1 MGAAAC
7 SPTFCKGLSMA
18 TAVATKPAAASD
30 ERELTFVP
38 LGETEGIKLSVNMVR
53 RYLTTPTKSG
63 ATPTDSDVMK
73 FMMLCKARELNPW
86 VGDAYLV
93 GYDGKDGPVFSLIT
107 AVQALFK
114 RAESS
119 LFFSGI
125 ESGVILKLPSGEL
138 EYRQGDFYGD
148 KEVLLGGWARCFRKD
163 CEVPFYDALKL
174 TTYNTGRSQWAKD
187 PAGMIVKCAE
197 ASALRKAFPT
207 QAGGLYTREEMSLTI
222 DGTATDVGTQR
233 KLAGARRSAPL
244 RIASEIVPPRDEST
258 EPDEPLPSEAD
269 PHEPDPK
276 PEMTV
281 SQRLDALFEKCDT
294 PKACDTRFDELVA
307 DPETPGDEMQLMAA
321 RDKRKAAVKK

>member
-1 MGAAAC
+1 MGSAAC
-7 SPTFCKGLSMA
+7 RPSLCKGLSMA

-53 RYLTTPTKSG
+53 RYLTTPTKTG
-63 ATPTDSDVMK
+63 AVPTDSDVMK

-125 ESGVILKLPSGEL
+125 ESGVIVKTIDGSL

-207 QAGGLYTREEMSLTI
+207 QAGGLYTREEMALTI

-233 KLAGARRSAPL
+233 KLSGARKAAPL
-244 RIASEIVPPRDEST
+244 RIASEMPTQPQAED
-258 EPDEPLPSEAD
+258 PLPAAG
-269 PHEPDPK
+269 EPDPE
-276 PEMTV
+276 PEPELTTA
-281 SQRLDALFEKCDT
+281 QKLDALFVACPTK
-294 PKACDTRFDELVA
+294 KACDDHRD
-307 DPETPGDEMQLMAA
+307 QLMSEPDLPGGELDLHAA
-321 RDKRKAAVKK
+321 CDRRKAQCPK